1 MQKQIS
7 AGIIISCH
15 PDFKDDPVSGEC
27 ANLVLEQ
34 IGITCEGADSG
45 TETIEMCREPIMQIV
60 TEDSSKLLRLDS
72 VYLADEK

>member
-15 PDFKDDPVSGEC
+15 PDFEDDPVSGEC

-34 IGITCEGADSG
+34 IGITCRK
-45 TETIEMCREPIMQIV
+45 ETAACNIIHQNFR
-60 TEDSSKLLRLDS
+60 T
-72 VYLADEK
+72 

>member
-15 PDFKDDPVSGEC
+15 PDFEDDPVSVEC
-27 ANLVLEQ
+27 ASLVPEQ
-34 IGITCEGADSG
+34 FGITYEGADSG

-60 TEDSSKLLRLDS
+60 IEDSGKRYKENDIF
-72 VYLADEK
+72 

>member
-15 PDFKDDPVSGEC
+15 PDFEYDPVSGEC

-34 IGITCEGADSG
+34 IGITCEGADSIF
-45 TETIEMCREPIMQIV
+45 TLTYR
-60 TEDSSKLLRLDS
+60 THNS
-72 VYLADEK
+72 

>member
-7 AGIIISCH
+7 AGIIISCL
-15 PDFKDDPVSGEC
+15 PDFEDDPVSGEC

-60 TEDSSKLLRLDS
+60 TEDSSKR
-72 VYLADEK
+72 YKEKDIF